1 MRALDWSNRWVYK
14 GSHSS
19 PPCHQFV
26 YWNVLHMV
34 YPVHKDL
41 VEKIRSYMPIID
53 VETVTSE
60 EVLNDDGSGNS
71 TTVNTTTTREVRL
84 ENWRRV
90 SEGINKDVYF
100 ISSSAIRMSAAFVST
115 ITALLAAAV
124 YS

>member
-1 MRALDWSNRWVYK
+1 
-14 GSHSS
+14 
-19 PPCHQFV
+19 
-26 YWNVLHMV
+26 
-34 YPVHKDL
+34 
-41 VEKIRSYMPIID
+41 MPIID